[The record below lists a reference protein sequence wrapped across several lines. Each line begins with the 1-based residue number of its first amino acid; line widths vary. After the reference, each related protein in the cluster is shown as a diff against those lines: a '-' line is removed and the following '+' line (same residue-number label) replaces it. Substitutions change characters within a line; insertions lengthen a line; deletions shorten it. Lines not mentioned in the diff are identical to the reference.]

1 MGLPRAQAQGSVEQH
16 RCVHTGLRRWHL
28 IPPVPE
34 LMAQSAAMGGF
45 GLITITS
52 APLEKIQLGL
62 PWPVLE
68 HSCSQPQ
75 ALQGF
80 LCLALLPAHPPEM
93 SPKGLH
99 PARQLFLCASSLW
112 VTGAHKILHKAG
124 ILCERA
130 Q

>member
-34 LMAQSAAMGGF
+34 LMAQAAAMGGF

-68 HSCSQPQ
+68 HSCSQPHDTTEVQ
-75 ALQGF
+75 
-80 LCLALLPAHPPEM
+80 PVPVVM
-93 SPKGLH
+93 
-99 PARQLFLCASSLW
+99 LFHISNLGNSSESASC
-112 VTGAHKILHKAG
+112 G
-124 ILCERA
+124 IQHTFCT
-130 Q
+130 